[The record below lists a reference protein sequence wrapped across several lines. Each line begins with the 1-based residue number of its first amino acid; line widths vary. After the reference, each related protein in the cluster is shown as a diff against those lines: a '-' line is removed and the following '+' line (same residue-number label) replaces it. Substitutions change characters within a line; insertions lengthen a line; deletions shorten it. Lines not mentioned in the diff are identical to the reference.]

1 VIDVSTRIDLLA
13 FRVAGLLRP
22 PAPRHDAGAVPR
34 AQSLLGLV
42 GALVASV
49 GIVAALTTLQP
60 LLLPIVAVGIVPLWI
75 VQRMNTRDTYRFSFG
90 MTPND
95 R

>member
-1 VIDVSTRIDLLA
+1 MQGQ
-13 FRVAGLLRP
+13 FRALQTV
-22 PAPRHDAGAVPR
+22 
-34 AQSLLGLV
+34 QSLLGLV

-75 VQRMNTRDTYRFSFG
+75 VQRMNTRDTYGSLSG
-90 MTPND
+90 
-95 R
+95 